1 MLKKSRYIAL
11 FSIFLL
17 IGCRDNPN
25 KHQNHFKE
33 YDITCRSY
41 ETELYG
47 RFPYLLTVD
56 SLLISVAAERSGGRL
71 GRIYSI
77 DDKPQEIGAFGRI
90 GRGPLEFVHPE
101 PTAAAGTRFLIRNLN
116 CREVAMME
124 IVKMHDSIRVEE
136 IDRMKF
142 KPVRH
147 DGIDWEPAHFALV
160 GNDRIVAVSY
170 GGKGAFFSL
179 YDTKMTPQGTFGDP
193 LIDEE
198 ISASERRRCLNG
210 SLAVDGNDF
219 CYVPNDIPRIAYY
232 RMIDGSPQELWRDT
246 FYESYYTVEGKQVRY
261 NQTRTVGITHRVAMG
276 GNYIYILFL
285 DVPIAKAN
293 ISHTETFAADI
304 VFVYDRKGY
313 KVARLN
319 LNQRI
324 YSMALSTDQKRLYG
338 VVYPDNRLVAF
349 DLPEFD

>member
-1 MLKKSRYIAL
+1 
-11 FSIFLL
+11 
-17 IGCRDNPN
+17 
-25 KHQNHFKE
+25 
-33 YDITCRSY
+33 
-41 ETELYG
+41 
-47 RFPYLLTVD
+47 
-56 SLLISVAAERSGGRL
+56 
-71 GRIYSI
+71 
-77 DDKPQEIGAFGRI
+77 
-90 GRGPLEFVHPE
+90 
-101 PTAAAGTRFLIRNLN
+101 
-116 CREVAMME
+116 MME

-276 GNYIYILFL
+276 GNYIYI
-285 DVPIAKAN
+285 
-293 ISHTETFAADI
+293 

>member
-56 SLLISVAAERSGGRL
+56 SLLISVAAEGSGGRI

-179 YDTKMTPQGTFGDP
+179 YDTKMTPQGTF
-193 LIDEE
+193 
-198 ISASERRRCLNG
+198 
-210 SLAVDGNDF
+210 
-219 CYVPNDIPRIAYY
+219 
-232 RMIDGSPQELWRDT
+232 
-246 FYESYYTVEGKQVRY
+246 
-261 NQTRTVGITHRVAMG
+261 
-276 GNYIYILFL
+276 
-285 DVPIAKAN
+285 
-293 ISHTETFAADI
+293 
-304 VFVYDRKGY
+304 
-313 KVARLN
+313 
-319 LNQRI
+319 
-324 YSMALSTDQKRLYG
+324 
-338 VVYPDNRLVAF
+338 
-349 DLPEFD
+349 

>member
-56 SLLISVAAERSGGRL
+56 SLLISVAAEGSGGRI

-136 IDRMKF
+136 IDHMKF

-147 DGIDWEPAHFALV
+147 DGIDWEPL
-160 GNDRIVAVSY
+160 
-170 GGKGAFFSL
+170 
-179 YDTKMTPQGTFGDP
+179 
-193 LIDEE
+193 
-198 ISASERRRCLNG
+198 
-210 SLAVDGNDF
+210 
-219 CYVPNDIPRIAYY
+219 
-232 RMIDGSPQELWRDT
+232 
-246 FYESYYTVEGKQVRY
+246 
-261 NQTRTVGITHRVAMG
+261 
-276 GNYIYILFL
+276 
-285 DVPIAKAN
+285 
-293 ISHTETFAADI
+293 ISHW
-304 VFVYDRKGY
+304 
-313 KVARLN
+313 
-319 LNQRI
+319 
-324 YSMALSTDQKRLYG
+324 
-338 VVYPDNRLVAF
+338 
-349 DLPEFD
+349 

>member
-1 MLKKSRYIAL
+1 
-11 FSIFLL
+11 
-17 IGCRDNPN
+17 
-25 KHQNHFKE
+25 
-33 YDITCRSY
+33 
-41 ETELYG
+41 
-47 RFPYLLTVD
+47 
-56 SLLISVAAERSGGRL
+56 
-71 GRIYSI
+71 
-77 DDKPQEIGAFGRI
+77 
-90 GRGPLEFVHPE
+90 
-101 PTAAAGTRFLIRNLN
+101 
-116 CREVAMME
+116 MME

-193 LIDEE
+193 LIVEE
-198 ISASERRRCLNG
+198 ISASERRRCLN
-210 SLAVDGNDF
+210 GNDF

-246 FYESYYTVEGKQVRY
+246 FYESYYTLDGKQVRY